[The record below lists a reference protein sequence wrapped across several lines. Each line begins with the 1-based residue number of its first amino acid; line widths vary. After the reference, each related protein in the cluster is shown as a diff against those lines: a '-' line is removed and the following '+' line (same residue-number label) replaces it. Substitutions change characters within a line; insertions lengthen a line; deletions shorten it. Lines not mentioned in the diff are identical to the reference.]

1 MKKRNSAASVIRTVT
16 AVGTVAAVL
25 FIIFLLDSPWPTA
38 ARDYLESYGREE
50 TGAPNLVSGI
60 YLGYRAYDTMGETI
74 VLLVA
79 VSGTIGILKKI
90 KELMAAEERKEA
102 GDASAFRLPAEKRKT
117 HTLRTNLIEVVTGK
131 IGPIV
136 LIFGVYVMVYG
147 HLSPGGGFQ
156 GGVIIASGIIFLALG
171 SGLDTSAAFAD
182 ATVLNRLE
190 AGALL
195 ILVLASLSGIPAGKG
210 FFGNPVEIFTMIP
223 AAFIIFLNAVI
234 GLKVG
239 AGIGLLCIS
248 MLGEEL

>member
-1 MKKRNSAASVIRTVT
+1 MKKGSSAASIIRTVT
-16 AVGTVAAVL
+16 AVGAVAAVL

-38 ARDYLESYGREE
+38 ARDYLKSYGREE

-60 YLGYRAYDTMGETI
+60 YLGYRAFDTMGETI

-102 GDASAFRLPAEKRKT
+102 GEASAFRLPAEKRET

-195 ILVLASLSGIPAGKG
+195 VLVLASLSGIPAGKG
-210 FFGNPVEIFTMIP
+210 FFGNPAEIFTMIP
-223 AAFIIFLNAVI
+223 AAFIILLNAVI

>member
-1 MKKRNSAASVIRTVT
+1 
-16 AVGTVAAVL
+16 
-25 FIIFLLDSPWPTA
+25 
-38 ARDYLESYGREE
+38 
-50 TGAPNLVSGI
+50 
-60 YLGYRAYDTMGETI
+60 
-74 VLLVA
+74 
-79 VSGTIGILKKI
+79 
-90 KELMAAEERKEA
+90 
-102 GDASAFRLPAEKRKT
+102 
-117 HTLRTNLIEVVTGK
+117 VVTGK

-171 SGLDTSAAFAD
+171 SGLDTSAVFAD
-182 ATVLNRLE
+182 ATALNRLE

-195 ILVLASLSGIPAGKG
+195 VLVLASLSGITVGKG
-210 FFGNPVEIFTMIP
+210 FFGNPLEIFTEIP
-223 AAFIIFLNAVI
+223 AAFIILLNALI

>member
-1 MKKRNSAASVIRTVT
+1 MKKSGSLPAIIRTVS
-16 AVGTVAAVL
+16 AVGIIAAVL
-25 FIIFLLDSPWPTA
+25 LAVFLLDSPWPTA
-38 ARDYLESYGREE
+38 ARDYLQEKGREE

-60 YLGYRAYDTMGETI
+60 YLGYRAFDTMGETI

-90 KELMAAEERKEA
+90 KELMALEKREETEEA
-102 GDASAFRLPAEKRKT
+102 STFRLPAEKRKT

-136 LIFGVYVMVYG
+136 LIFGVYVRVYG

-156 GGVIIASGIIFLALG
+156 GGVILASGIIFLALG

-182 ATVLNRLE
+182 ATALNRLE

-195 ILVLASLSGIPAGKG
+195 VLVLAALSGILAGKG
-210 FFGNPVEIFTMIP
+210 FFGNPLENVITMP
-223 AAFIIFLNAVI
+223 AAFIILLNSLI

-248 MLGEEL
+248 MLGEEM

>member
-1 MKKRNSAASVIRTVT
+1 MKKGSSVTSIIRAMT
-16 AVGTVAAVL
+16 AVGSVAAVL
-25 FIIFLLDSPWPTA
+25 LIVFLLDSPWPTA
-38 ARDYLESYGREE
+38 ARDYLEEYGREE

-60 YLGYRAYDTMGETI
+60 YLGYRAFDTMGETI

-90 KELMAAEERKEA
+90 KEMMAAEKKEEA
-102 GDASAFRLPAEKRKT
+102 GESSTFRLPPEKRGT

-171 SGLDTSAAFAD
+171 SGLDTSAAFTD
-182 ATVLNRLE
+182 ATALNRLE

-195 ILVLASLSGIPAGKG
+195 VLVLASLSGIAAGKG
-210 FFGNPVEIFTMIP
+210 FFGNPVETVIARP
-223 AAFIIFLNAVI
+223 EAFIILLNSLI
-234 GLKVG
+234 GIKVG

-248 MLGEEL
+248 MLGEEI

>member
-1 MKKRNSAASVIRTVT
+1 MKKGNSAASIIRTVT
-16 AVGTVAAVL
+16 AVGIIAAVL
-25 FIIFLLDSPWPTA
+25 VTVFLLDSPWPTA
-38 ARDYLESYGREE
+38 ARDYLQEAGEKE

-60 YLGYRAYDTMGETI
+60 YLGYRAFDTMGETI

-90 KELMAAEERKEA
+90 KEMMASEKREET
-102 GDASAFRLPAEKRKT
+102 GGASAFSLPAEKRST

-171 SGLDTSAAFAD
+171 SGLNTSAAFAD
-182 ATVLNRLE
+182 AAALNRLE

-195 ILVLASLSGIPAGKG
+195 LFVLASLSGIPAGKG
-210 FFGNPVEIFTMIP
+210 FFGNPVENLMTMP
-223 AAFIIFLNAVI
+223 AAFIILLNAVI

-248 MLGEEL
+248 MLGEEM

>member
-1 MKKRNSAASVIRTVT
+1 MKKESSVWSNIRIVT
-16 AVGTVAAVL
+16 AVGIIAAVL
-25 FIIFLLDSPWPTA
+25 FIVILIDSPWPAA
-38 ARDYLESYGREE
+38 ARDYLQEEGREE

-60 YLGYRAYDTMGETI
+60 YLGYRAYDTLGETI

-79 VSGTIGILKKI
+79 VSGTIGILRKI
-90 KELMAAEERKEA
+90 KELMASEERKGS
-102 GDASAFRLPAEKRKT
+102 GDASDFRLPAEKRGT

-136 LIFGVYVMVYG
+136 LLFGVYVMVYG

-190 AGALL
+190 AVAFLF
-195 ILVLASLSGIPAGKG
+195 LVLASLSGILVGRG
-210 FFGNPVEIFTMIP
+210 FFGNPVETVNMPP
-223 AAFIIFLNAVI
+223 AAFIILLNSLI

-248 MLGEEL
+248 MLGEEM

>member
-38 ARDYLESYGREE
+38 ARDYLKSYGREE

-90 KELMAAEERKEA
+90 KELMAAEEKKEA
-102 GDASAFRLPAEKRKT
+102 GDASAFRLPTEKRKT
-117 HTLRTNLIEVVTGK
+117 HALRTNLIEVVTGK

-136 LIFGVYVMVYG
+136 LIFGVYVMMYG

-223 AAFIIFLNAVI
+223 EAFIIFLNAVI

>member
-1 MKKRNSAASVIRTVT
+1 MRKTSSAAALIRTVT
-16 AVGTVAAVL
+16 AVGSVAAVL
-25 FIIFLLDSPWPTA
+25 IIVFLLDSPWPTA
-38 ARDYLESYGREE
+38 ARDYLEEHGREE

-60 YLGYRAYDTMGETI
+60 YLGYRSFDTMGETI

-79 VSGTIGILKKI
+79 VSGTIGMLKKI
-90 KELMAAEERKEA
+90 KKLMAAEKEEA
-102 GDASAFRLPAEKRKT
+102 EEGSSFSLPAEKRKS

-171 SGLDTSAAFAD
+171 SGLDTAAAFAD
-182 ATVLNRLE
+182 ATALNRLE

-195 ILVLASLSGIPAGKG
+195 VLVLASLSGIPAGKG
-210 FFGNPVEIFTMIP
+210 FFGNPLEAFTGIP
-223 AAFIIFLNAVI
+223 AAFIILLNAVI

-248 MLGEEL
+248 MLGEEM